1 MFKGITKRW
10 ILNTLSVII
19 TIIVFIVVALI
30 LVVTYMFQN
39 SVQQSLNNTSN
50 ELSLVF
56 SGFKSDSSN
65 DFSSGARDYVE
76 NFDKKE
82 QMGVMVLNQNG

>member
-39 SVQQSLNNTSN
+39 SVQQSRATAQTIFLRERATMLRTSTKRN
-50 ELSLVF
+50 RWALWFLIRTAR
-56 SGFKSDSSN
+56 SS
-65 DFSSGARDYVE
+65 
-76 NFDKKE
+76 
-82 QMGVMVLNQNG
+82 